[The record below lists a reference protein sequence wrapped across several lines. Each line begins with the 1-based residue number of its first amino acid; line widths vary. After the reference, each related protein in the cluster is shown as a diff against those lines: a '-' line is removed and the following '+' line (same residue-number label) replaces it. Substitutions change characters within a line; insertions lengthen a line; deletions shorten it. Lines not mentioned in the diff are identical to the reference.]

1 MLTNQNLNIMNEII
15 KKNGVNF
22 GFIFGLFSVLLT
34 TTLYSVDL
42 KLFTSSWIGI
52 VSIAISITI
61 GVVLITKTKK
71 QLNNIIS
78 FKDAFTVYFIAAAIG
93 NTISTIFNYV
103 LFNFV
108 DPGAKE
114 TIKEVTLKYTSEMM
128 EKFGAPAES
137 VNETMKKLAETDN
150 FSLGNLAMG
159 LAFSLV
165 FSALFG
171 LILAAIFKSKSPT
184 SQGL

>member
-1 MLTNQNLNIMNEII
+1 MNEII
-15 KKNGVNF
+15 KKNGITF
-22 GFIFGLFSVLLT
+22 GIIFGLFSVLLT
-34 TTLYSVDL
+34 TTIYAVDL

-52 VSIAISITI
+52 ISIIISITI

-71 QLNNIIS
+71 QQNNTIS
-78 FKDAFTVYFIAAAIG
+78 FKEVFTVYFIAAAIG
-93 NTISTIFNYV
+93 NTLSTLFNYV

-114 TIKEVTLKYTSEMM
+114 TIKEITIKYTSEML
-128 EKFGAPAES
+128 EKFGTPAAT
-137 VNETMKKLAETDN
+137 VTETMSKIAETDN

-159 LAFSLV
+159 LAFTLV

-171 LILAAIFKSKSPT
+171 LILAAIFKSKST
-184 SQGL
+184 SSQGL

>member
-15 KKNGVNF
+15 KKNGVTF
-22 GFIFGLFSVLLT
+22 GFIFGLFSVLVT
-34 TTLYSVDL
+34 TTIYLVDL
-42 KLFTSSWIGI
+42 KLFTSAWIGI
-52 VSIAISITI
+52 VSIIISITI
-61 GVVLITKTKK
+61 GVILITKTKK

-93 NTISTIFNYV
+93 STISTLFNYI

-128 EKFGAPAES
+128 EKFGAPAAS
-137 VNETMKKLAETDN
+137 TNEAMRKLAETDN

-171 LILAAIFKSKSPT
+171 LILAAIFKSKST
-184 SQGL
+184 SSQGL